1 MTLFTYNGKI
11 ILTNLTQ
18 KGDTKMNDISE
29 LKSIFE
35 NIEGDGICIALNDSI
50 IYFNEKMQK
59 INDSIA
65 LNQNINSFY
74 CQDIG
79 IYFSLK
85 ENKRYHTKKI
95 TLGENKILYIFSE
108 NKEEKRGKVFQQKE
122 FCKIVHDLRSPLNTI
137 LLLSQNS
144 SLSKINSCAE
154 YMLELI
160 NSLLKNAK
168 ADYNNSFYLKDTVK
182 QVFEMCE
189 ELARNK
195 GQSLKLTLP
204 ERNFCFL
211 GDSLKLR
218 QLIFNLTAN
227 AVKYT
232 KIGGSIS
239 LNIIVEPLKNNA
251 KSKEY
256 LLKAIIKDSGIGI
269 SQNQLEK
276 IFNAYDNLEENKS
289 SELNSF
295 NENNSTGLGLYI
307 VKEIAQNL
315 GGDISVESKIGIG
328 SSFTLSLPFKAS

>member
-1 MTLFTYNGKI
+1 
-11 ILTNLTQ
+11 
-18 KGDTKMNDISE
+18 MNDIYT

-35 NIEGDGICIALNDSI
+35 NIEGDGICIASNDSI

-59 INDSIA
+59 INESIA

-95 TLGENKILYIFSE
+95 TLEENKILYIFSE
-108 NKEEKRGKVFQQKE
+108 NKEEKSCKAIEQEE
-122 FCKIVHDLRSPLNTI
+122 FYKIIHDLRSPLNTI
-137 LLLSQNS
+137 LLLSKNNP
-144 SLSKINSCAE
+144 LPKLAKINSCAE
-154 YMLELI
+154 YMLELV
-160 NSLLKNAK
+160 NSLLKKAK
-168 ADYNNSFYLKDTVK
+168 DNHKHSFSLREATM
-182 QVFEMCE
+182 QVFEMCKVIAE
-189 ELARNK
+189 DR

-204 ERNFCFL
+204 ERDFCFQ

-232 KIGGSIS
+232 KDGGNIS
-239 LNIIVEPLKNNA
+239 LNIIVEPLKNMGKN
-251 KSKEY
+251 KEY
-256 LLKAIIKDSGIGI
+256 LLKAVIKDSGIGM

-276 IFNAYDNLEENKS
+276 IFDAYDNLEDFKNKNAK
-289 SELNSF
+289 LKSF

-315 GGDISVESKIGIG
+315 GGDISVESSMGIG
-328 SSFTLSLPFKAS
+328 SRFTLSLPFKAS